1 MWASCPGFHPITTTV
16 FYIICDVSLTYV
28 LLSPFAHL
36 GLIQG
41 SEIFQ
46 VGCISLPINVRSCWH
61 NLRQDAGE
69 AESNW
74 SYISSSANVFETSLT
89 IFLSLTSQIRCPIAF
104 GYFCNYFLS
113 GFFFVVV
120 VFVQHLQLKELEQ
133 KLKLLGAAA
142 IYSLTGWMSGF
153 SVLTSLICAL
163 PLDFRP
169 NTLSF
174 FFWIWAFPGANASTK
189 RCSSW

>member
-1 MWASCPGFHPITTTV
+1 MPASFYTFTSVHTCLRASYSSDSSTFHHSSFWQTLSMWALCPGFHPITTTV

-74 SYISSSANVFETSLT
+74 SYISISANVFETSLT

-113 GFFFVVV
+113 GFFF
-120 VFVQHLQLKELEQ
+120 
-133 KLKLLGAAA
+133 LLLLCL
-142 IYSLTGWMSGF
+142 YSTCNWKS
-153 SVLTSLICAL
+153 
-163 PLDFRP
+163 
-169 NTLSF
+169 
-174 FFWIWAFPGANASTK
+174 
-189 RCSSW
+189 

>member
-113 GFFFVVV
+113 GFFFCCCCVCTAPATERARAKIEAPWHCSNLFINRMNVR
-120 VFVQHLQLKELEQ
+120 FLSSYQFNLCSAAGLSAQHFEF
-133 KLKLLGAAA
+133 LL
-142 IYSLTGWMSGF
+142 
-153 SVLTSLICAL
+153 
-163 PLDFRP
+163 LDLGVSR
-169 NTLSF
+169 
-174 FFWIWAFPGANASTK
+174 
-189 RCSSW
+189 R